1 MSIRAENFF
10 PTLYDTL
17 NIPVNA
23 APDEIKSAFRKLALK
38 SHPDQN
44 RNSPESK
51 AEFILIHNA
60 YSVLSNSERRAEYDA
75 FLRTSRSLGN
85 FTKREKHTGKA
96 LPGRPGTSKFS
107 LERLFNHLNFLLW
120 DVEIFLSGDYKK
132 YSDHEINGL
141 SVEQY
146 LLKILIFIDFRVLYP
161 AGYRDYFREARK
173 MEEFDI
179 SDYYS
184 LLDSTNRKNIHT
196 PFTSL
201 TNYFYDIRKRMDKF
215 LNSINIS
222 DLHEKIPGQKVSLL
236 DCIIEAQNYTVH
248 YLSSIN
254 LALAGEISEIRPFG
268 FSDPCFEI
276 KI

>member
-1 MSIRAENFF
+1 MSRNAQNYF
-10 PTLYDTL
+10 PSLYDTL

-23 APDEIKSAFRKLALK
+23 TNDEIKSAFRKLALK
-38 SHPDQN
+38 SHPDKN

-75 FLRTSRSLGN
+75 FLRTSRSIENLS
-85 FTKREKHTGKA
+85 KRNKSTGKA
-96 LPGRPGTSKFS
+96 LPGKPGASKFS
-107 LERLFNHLNFLLW
+107 LERLFSHLNFLLW
-120 DVEIFLSGDYKK
+120 DVEIFLSRDYKK
-132 YSDHEINGL
+132 YSDHEISGF

-173 MEEFDI
+173 MKDIDI

-184 LLDSTNRKNIHT
+184 LLDPKKKKNIHC

-215 LNSINIS
+215 LNSITIS

-248 YLSSIN
+248 YLSSLN

-268 FSDPCFEI
+268 FSDPCFETGI
-276 KI
+276 

>member
-1 MSIRAENFF
+1 MSIHVQNYF

-17 NIPVNA
+17 NIPGDA
-23 APDEIKSAFRKLALK
+23 THDEIKSAYRKLALK

-75 FLRTSRSLGN
+75 FLRTSRSFGN
-85 FTKREKHTGKA
+85 LTRKKDTGKA
-96 LPGRPGTSKFS
+96 LPGKPGAANFS
-107 LERLFNHLNFLLW
+107 LERLFSHLNFLLW
-120 DVEIFLSGDYKK
+120 DVEIFLSRDFKNH
-132 YSDHEINGL
+132 SDHMISGL

-173 MEEFDI
+173 MTDLNI

-184 LLDSTNRKNIHT
+184 LLDPKKKNKIHT

-201 TNYFYDIRKRMDKF
+201 KNYFYDIRKRMDKF
-215 LNSINIS
+215 LNSVTTR
-222 DLHEKIPGQKVSLL
+222 DLHKRIPGEKVTLL
-236 DCIIEAQNYTVH
+236 DCIIEAQNYMVH

-254 LALAGEISEIRPFG
+254 LTLAGEINEIRPFC
-268 FSDPCFEI
+268 FSDPCFEA
-276 KI
+276 KR